1 MVASETFKPSSL
13 RPVDLART
21 VGLSAQAVRNY
32 EDDGI
37 LPTAERGGNGYRR
50 YTVVHLAGL
59 EAFVGLAKATSHS
72 SARDVMRAINNDHLD
87 DALEVIDSE
96 HCQILKDRQTIRTIQ
111 SALAD
116 ISSAVPKDRP
126 ALPHFTIGDL
136 AHRVGVT
143 STTLRGWEQAG
154 ILAPKRQLHTGH
166 RLYSQEDVQD
176 AELAYLLRRSRRG
189 LGDIALIVREVRT
202 AGSTDALREAA
213 DDWKRRLDERA
224 RGLLDATAMLSS
236 YLNIREQGR

>member
-87 DALEVIDSE
+87 DALEVIDYA

-166 RLYSQEDVQD
+166 RLYSQE
-176 AELAYLLRRSRRG
+176 EG
-189 LGDIALIVREVRT
+189 LSD
-202 AGSTDALREAA
+202 
-213 DDWKRRLDERA
+213 
-224 RGLLDATAMLSS
+224 
-236 YLNIREQGR
+236 